1 MSLDAQDDPV
11 AIATN
16 AASGIGQATALARVY
31 CTRSAEGPRTLSLK
45 SKAEFEVLQAARQ
58 REHTLEFKERYA
70 KRAGIEETISQGT
83 RSFDLRRSRYI
94 DQAKTYLQHILIAVA
109 INLALFVHWFQ
120 EIPRAVT
127 RTSAF
132 AALAQA

>member
-11 AIATN
+11 AIVTN

-58 REHTLEFKERYA
+58 REHALEFKERYA
-70 KRAGIEETISQGT
+70 KRWGSKRRLLRE
-83 RSFDLRRSRYI
+83 RDLS
-94 DQAKTYLQHILIAVA
+94 TC
-109 INLALFVHWFQ
+109 
-120 EIPRAVT
+120 
-127 RTSAF
+127 
-132 AALAQA
+132 AALDTSTKRKLIFSIF